1 MRPLRAIP
9 RAILIIVPTALF
21 AGGFGF
27 FLGQQ
32 SVLSQIPHGHSAATT
47 PSASSSG
54 DTGTPTQSSAGWIQT
69 FACRK
74 QQPLCATLPTN
85 AYNIVDAETGSIV
98 GIGTVERIAH
108 DSVTVRFPSAPA
120 TAWQIEVSAPGSCT
134 DCSGTAQWGPYSA
147 DHAPPTSLVV
157 GG

>member
-1 MRPLRAIP
+1 MPLRAVP

-32 SVLSQIPHGHSAATT
+32 SVLSQVARVHPAATT
-47 PSASSSG
+47 PTAGSPGQAQ
-54 DTGTPTQSSAGWIQT
+54 DPTQSSGGWVQT

-74 QQPLCATLPTN
+74 QKPLCATLPTN

-98 GIGTVERIAH
+98 GIGTIERIAH
-108 DSVTVRFPSAPA
+108 DAVTVRFPSAPT
-120 TAWQIEVSAPGSCT
+120 TAGQIEVSAPGSCN
-134 DCSGTAQWGPYSA
+134 DCKGTAHWGPFSA
-147 DHAPPTSLVV
+147 DHAPPAALVV
-157 GG
+157 GS